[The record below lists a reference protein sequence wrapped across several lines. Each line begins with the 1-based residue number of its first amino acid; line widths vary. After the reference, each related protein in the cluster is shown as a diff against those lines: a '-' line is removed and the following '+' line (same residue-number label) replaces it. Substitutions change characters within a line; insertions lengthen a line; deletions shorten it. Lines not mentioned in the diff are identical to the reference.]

1 MISIKAINNMNSG
14 ANNAKSDGTTLLLT
28 TFLLK
33 LSGRSMS
40 KHGTGRWMTVHMERK
55 IAVRQLHRIS
65 IVPRPQSAVTKPRT
79 RVESV
84 KFWIAR
90 VDTIT
95 GEVPKWLK
103 PYITD
108 TMAIGT

>member
-1 MISIKAINNMNSG
+1 MISLTALNNMYSG
-14 ANNAKSDGTTLLLT
+14 ANNARSDVPTLLLT
-28 TFLLK
+28 SFLLK

-65 IVPRPQSAVTKPRT
+65 IVPRPQSAVTKPCT

-95 GEVPKWLK
+95 GDFRNGLNL
-103 PYITD
+103 I
-108 TMAIGT
+108 

>member
-1 MISIKAINNMNSG
+1 
-14 ANNAKSDGTTLLLT
+14 
-28 TFLLK
+28 
-33 LSGRSMS
+33 
-40 KHGTGRWMTVHMERK
+40 MTVHMERK

-65 IVPRPQSAVTKPRT
+65 IVPRPQSAVTKPCAS
-79 RVESV
+79 VESV

-108 TMAIGT
+108 TMAIGTYKVAKARNRVSCVQDLVMFAPVASPRGTELQVRSE